1 MSRVGH
7 IAEHYIDVTSIGQAE
22 GSKRN
27 RGESYADVSELPL
40 PPELFR
46 SRDNTL
52 GNSPCRTATKLEGKS
67 CPSVSSVHATTEID
81 SKRQQDT
88 VTSL

>member
-1 MSRVGH
+1 MES
-7 IAEHYIDVTSIGQAE
+7 IEECYIGATSSGEVQ
-22 GSKRN
+22 GSKMN
-27 RGESYADVSELPL
+27 CGQNYADVSELPL